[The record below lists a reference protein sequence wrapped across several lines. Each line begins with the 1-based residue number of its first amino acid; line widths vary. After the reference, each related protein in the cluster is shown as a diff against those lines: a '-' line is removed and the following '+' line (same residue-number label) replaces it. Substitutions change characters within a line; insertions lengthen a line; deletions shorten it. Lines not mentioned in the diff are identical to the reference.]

1 MYLAQKLVLSGSG
14 LRAAARILQW
24 LLPACGLDDRAP
36 TYQTLRLWVLRLG
49 LWELTRPREQAEDW
63 IWIVDHTQQ
72 LGDKKVLLIV
82 GLRLSDWRRGEP
94 LTHRDLSLLTL
105 QPVTSATGEGLAK
118 ECERLAQRTGVP
130 RAIVSD
136 GARDLRCGFNLFH
149 ERHPSVAWVYDIK
162 HFTAAALKH
171 ELEDDPQWKEFTAA
185 ANRTKQQC
193 SVTALAALCP
203 PQQRGKARYL
213 NLQELVA
220 WGTKMLT
227 GLDQP
232 QLLAAAHLD
241 PEQCRA
247 KLGWLE
253 GFRQALAHWAAA
265 MRVIETVESQVR
277 RVGLHRGLVAELE
290 PQLAAVVA
298 GPLSERLRDKLLA
311 HLAEQA
317 EQVKEQE
324 HLPASSEVLESLIG
338 SYKYL
343 AGEHGQH
350 GVTSLALSIGTLL
363 AQRLPET
370 LQEAIQ
376 NVSNAD
382 LAGWCREHLGST
394 LQACRRHLR
403 QILPTGTKSNPRPTT
418 S

>member
-1 MYLAQKLVLSGSG
+1 MYLGLKLVLSGSG

-24 LLPACGLDDRAP
+24 LLPACGLDDQAP
-36 TYQTLRLWVLRLG
+36 TYQALRLWVLRVG
-49 LWELTRPREQAEDW
+49 LWELQRPRERADDW

-94 LTHRDLSLLTL
+94 LEHRDLSLLAL
-105 QPVTSATGEGLAK
+105 EPVKSATGEGLAE

-149 ERHPSVAWVYDIK
+149 ERHPGVAWLYDIK

-220 WGTKMLT
+220 WGTKMLA

-241 PEQCRA
+241 PEQCQA

-253 GFRQALAHWAAA
+253 HFRQPLAQWAAA

-277 RVGLHRGLVAELE
+277 RVGLHRGLVAELK
-290 PQLAAVVA
+290 PQLDSTVA
-298 GPLSERLRDKLLA
+298 GPLSDRLRDKLLA
-311 HLAEQA
+311 HLEQQAEQA
-317 EQVKEQE
+317 AEQE

-350 GVTSLALSIGTLL
+350 GVTSLVLAVGALL

-370 LQEAIQ
+370 LHEAVDR
-376 NVSNAD
+376 VSNAD
-382 LAGWCREHLGST
+382 LAGWCRDHLGST

-403 QILPTGTKSNPRPTT
+403 QLLPTGTKRNPRPTT